1 MKKCFHHEVI
11 LCSFYIRVQ
20 SNAISVGRSGIG
32 VSGVVMYCRVT
43 VYRVFRG
50 LRGRAVV
57 MTLAGCVYMVKFMN
71 TISLSIYTSF
81 SESPFSVSHVFEFNT
96 KRTKGAPCPC
106 VSCVHVCVRAASR
119 RRRES
124 GAAAFF
130 YDLGIAVG
138 SPPFFAFEFLVV
150 CQCVVIMCGVQ
161 AWRLT
166 G

>member
-20 SNAISVGRSGIG
+20 SNAISVGRSGMG

-50 LRGRAVV
+50 MRGRAVV

-96 KRTKGAPCPC
+96 KRTKRCPM
-106 VSCVHVCVRAASR
+106 SVCVMCACVCVCAASR

-130 YDLGIAVG
+130 YDLGFTAVG
-138 SPPFFAFEFLVV
+138 SPPFLRLSFSL
-150 CQCVVIMCGVQ
+150 CVSVS
-161 AWRLT
+161 
-166 G
+166 